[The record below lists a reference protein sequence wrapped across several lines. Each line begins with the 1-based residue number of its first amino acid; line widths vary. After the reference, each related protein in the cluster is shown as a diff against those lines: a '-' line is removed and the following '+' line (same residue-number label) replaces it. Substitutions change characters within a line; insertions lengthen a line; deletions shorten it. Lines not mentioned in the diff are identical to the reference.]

1 MAKQWAHR
9 WVNYLKIMTENQIGR
24 LLAGL
29 WTDLQEPAILWQA
42 GTLALCLIL
51 AWWLARMLQWRA
63 PDDSTEALKRGAAAF
78 RRMVFPLLAML
89 LLVAGRAVLRNWH
102 STNLLSVAIPL
113 FGAMAGIRFAV
124 YLLRL
129 GFSRGSWLDA
139 FERSIATVVWAALAM
154 HLTGVLPEIV
164 NWLAGVEFTAG
175 KHTFSLWTLL
185 SAAFWVVLAL
195 LLALWAG
202 VALEA
207 RLMRADGLHSSLRV
221 MFARLGKAVLLAAAV
236 LAVLPLM
243 GMDLTVLSVFGG
255 ALGVGLGLGLQKIA
269 SNYLSGFI
277 ILLDRSIR
285 LGDMITADNHYGEVT
300 KITTR
305 YVVVRSHTGV
315 EAIIPNDML
324 VTTTVLNHSYSDRNV
339 RLAVRVQV
347 GYRTEIVEALKLLVE
362 IAGRHPRVLREPEP
376 TAQVLSLADS
386 GVELE
391 LGFWIKDP
399 ERGSQNVRSDVSVGL
414 LSEFR
419 ARGIEIPFPQREVRL
434 LHGNSPEQTRNSAG
448 L

>member
-1 MAKQWAHR
+1 
-9 WVNYLKIMTENQIGR
+9 MTENQIGR

-29 WTDLQEPAILWQA
+29 WADLHEPAILWQA

-63 PDDSTEALKRGAAAF
+63 PEDSAEALKRGAAAY
-78 RRMVFPLLAML
+78 RRLVFPLLAML
-89 LLVAGRAVLRNWH
+89 LLVAGRAMLRNWH

-129 GFSRGSWLDA
+129 GFSHGTWLDV
-139 FERSIATVVWAALAM
+139 FERSLATVIWAALAM
-154 HLTGVLPEIV
+154 HLTGILPEIV
-164 NWLAGVEFTAG
+164 NWLASVEFAAG
-175 KHTFSLWTLL
+175 KHTLSLWTLL
-185 SAAFWVVLAL
+185 SAAFWVALTL

-202 VALEA
+202 AALEA
-207 RLMRADGLHSSLRV
+207 RLMRAEGLHSSLRV
-221 MFARLGKAVLLAAAV
+221 VFARLGKAVLVV
-236 LAVLPLM
+236 LAVLVALPLI
-243 GMDLTVLSVFGG
+243 GVDLTVLSVFGG

-305 YVVVRSHTGV
+305 YVVVRAHTGV
-315 EAIIPNDML
+315 EAIIPNDTL
-324 VTTTVLNHSYSDRNV
+324 VTTTVLNHSYSDRSV

-347 GYRTEIVEALKLLVE
+347 GYRTEIADALNLLVE
-362 IAGRHPRVLREPEP
+362 VARRHSRVLRVPEP
-376 TAQVLSLADS
+376 TAQVLNLADS
-386 GVELE
+386 GIDLE

-399 ERGSQNVRSDVSVGL
+399 ERGSQNVRSDLMVDL
-414 LSEFR
+414 LSDFR
-419 ARGIEIPFPQREVRL
+419 AHGIEIPYPQREVRL
-434 LHGNSPEQTRNSAG
+434 LGGEGRES
-448 L
+448 